1 MKRDSIKSILL
12 VTHELSMTGAPI
24 ALLYLARIL
33 QKDNIFV
40 TVLSPEDG
48 ILRESFEYEGFTV
61 IIDSSIT
68 GSTGWLKW
76 AKGFDL
82 IVVNTVVIF
91 HLINQ
96 LSGSD
101 IPVIWWIHDGEL
113 SFQMGAA
120 KVLPL
125 EVGSNVNIVCPG
137 QYTIN
142 IVKKYRENYSVDNLI
157 YCVPDFAGEE
167 FAEYDLNIE
176 KDKIIF
182 LNVGSIDKRKG
193 QDVLVNTIRR
203 LPQQYFDKCC
213 FVFAGKVGDQ
223 DIYNE
228 IVNLKDEYPEQ
239 VKILGQ
245 VTQDEIKNIYMQV
258 DAVVC
263 TSRDDPMPVFLTEAM
278 IFSKPVICSCNTGTY
293 SLIVNKENGFCF
305 ENQEQLL
312 DSIEYIIECGE
323 QERRRIGKEGRLI
336 YEKYFT
342 EAVFRKTFYQII
354 EKF

>member
-1 MKRDSIKSILL
+1 MKKERIKSILL

-24 ALLYLARIL
+24 ALLYLGRIL

-40 TVLSPEDG
+40 TILSPEDG
-48 ILRESFEYEGFTV
+48 KLREDFTEEGFTLV
-61 IIDSSIT
+61 IDSSIT
-68 GSTGWLKW
+68 GSTEWLKW
-76 AKGFDL
+76 ANGFDL

-96 LSGSD
+96 LSESD

-125 EVGSNVNIVCPG
+125 EVGSNVKIVCPG
-137 QYTIN
+137 QYTIDV
-142 IVKKYRENYSVDNLI
+142 VKKYRNNYSVDNLI
-157 YCVPDFAGEE
+157 YCVPDFAEE
-167 FAEYDLNIE
+167 KHTKYDLNIE
-176 KDKIIF
+176 KGKLIF

-193 QDVLVNTIRR
+193 QDLLVNTIRR
-203 LPQQYFDKCC
+203 LPQQYFEQCC
-213 FVFAGKVGDQ
+213 FVFVGKVGDQ

-228 IVNLKDEYPEQ
+228 IMRLKEEYPEH

-245 VTQDEIKNIYMQV
+245 LTQNEVKNIYRQV

-278 IFSKPVICSCNTGTY
+278 ISSKPVICSYNTGTY
-293 SLIVNKENGFCF
+293 SLIKNKENGFCF

-312 DSIEYIIECGE
+312 DSIEYFIDCDA
-323 QERRRIGKEGRLI
+323 QERNRIGKGGRQI

-342 EAVFRKTFYQII
+342 ESVFRESFYQIVESI
-354 EKF
+354 